1 MSIRQCIVM
10 TLLSFLKAVSLDK
23 LGVLCFIVD
32 YLGGFE
38 AFSWSLE
45 GGSPISPDFI
55 DAVEELRSSGAIRM
69 SGATVSL
76 GTEQPKLDCGWMA
89 DKVRRTAASVVSNYA
104 HLDLEELINEA
115 AFLYQDQQ

>member
-1 MSIRQCIVM
+1 M
-10 TLLSFLKAVSLDK
+10 
-23 LGVLCFIVD
+23 
-32 YLGGFE
+32 
-38 AFSWSLE
+38 
-45 GGSPISPDFI
+45 
-55 DAVEELRSSGAIRM
+55 EELRSSGAIRM